1 MALPSCATQPISR
14 VRAARPHCAIVLH
27 ANSRWSDRTVAI
39 SLVPRR
45 APIRRAGKLAVMWRG
60 GCSFVDKVRRAQ
72 SAGAVRDGPAR
83 SARLA
88 WRCSRPLVLATSSR
102 MASADCFGRAPG
114 GGGRRAGRWA
124 EVALHNVG
132 HGQRG
137 RRPCPAVSHDLRLGR
152 RPAPRTAQ
160 RAVDSQRMVRSCAS
174 TRPSHQLCSTCC
186 LRRPRALAPSR
197 LLL

>member
-102 MASADCFGRAPG
+102 MARLNFCFTCR
-114 GGGRRAGRWA
+114 
-124 EVALHNVG
+124 
-132 HGQRG
+132 
-137 RRPCPAVSHDLRLGR
+137 
-152 RPAPRTAQ
+152 
-160 RAVDSQRMVRSCAS
+160 S
-174 TRPSHQLCSTCC
+174 TRCTACSLHCSSVLSVWPCHRWRGVLASHTPTSNTCQSSP
-186 LRRPRALAPSR
+186 LRCCMT
-197 LLL
+197 